1 MLVGYVRISTSD
13 DRQSTDLQRDALL
26 SAGVDERN
34 IHEDKASG
42 ARDDRPGLK
51 LCLEFLRPSDV
62 LIVWKLDRLGR
73 SLPHLIEIVSGLRA
87 RGVGFRSLT
96 ESIDTTTAMGE
107 FLFHIFGAL
116 AQYER
121 SLIKERVLAGLEAAK
136 RRGRVGGRPRKLD
149 AERIDAARSL
159 MTNGMT
165 VSAAARSVGVPRS
178 TLVDSLRRI
187 RAEQSDAVCV
197 AKVIDGRISIAE
209 HDLRGWRRT
218 DQMVSDCANGSE
230 ERPPVLFAAIHG
242 TGTSPIADLD
252 PEGIKERDHSHAV
265 SERSNE

>member
-1 MLVGYVRISTSD
+1 MLVGYVRISTAD
-13 DRQSTDLQRDALL
+13 DRQSTDLQRDAML

-51 LCLEFLRPSDV
+51 ACLEFLRPEDV

-73 SLPHLIEIVSGLRA
+73 SLPHLIEIVGGLRA

-107 FLFHIFGAL
+107 FLFHVFGAL

-136 RRGRVGGRPRKLD
+136 RTGRVGGRPRKLD

-159 MTNGMT
+159 LATGLS
-165 VSAAARSVGVPRS
+165 VSAAARSIGVPRS
-178 TLVDSLRRI
+178 TLVDALRRNPPEQ
-187 RAEQSDAVCV
+187 RGAET
-197 AKVIDGRISIAE
+197 E
-209 HDLRGWRRT
+209 RT
-218 DQMVSDCANGSE
+218 SE
-230 ERPPVLFAAIHG
+230 K
-242 TGTSPIADLD
+242 
-252 PEGIKERDHSHAV
+252 KEQTI
-265 SERSNE
+265 

>member
-1 MLVGYVRISTSD
+1 MSGVPSA
-13 DRQSTDLQRDALL
+13 QR
-26 SAGVDERN
+26 SP
-34 IHEDKASG
+34 H
-42 ARDDRPGLK
+42 
-51 LCLEFLRPSDV
+51 
-62 LIVWKLDRLGR
+62 VWKLDRLGR

-178 TLVDSLRRI
+178 ILVDSLRRI
-187 RAEQSDAVCV
+187 RAEQSNV
-197 AKVIDGRISIAE
+197 
-209 HDLRGWRRT
+209 
-218 DQMVSDCANGSE
+218 
-230 ERPPVLFAAIHG
+230 
-242 TGTSPIADLD
+242 
-252 PEGIKERDHSHAV
+252 V
-265 SERSNE
+265 SERSSE

>member
-1 MLVGYVRISTSD
+1 MLVGYIRISTSD

-42 ARDDRPGLK
+42 VRDDRPGLK
-51 LCLEFLRPSDV
+51 LCLEFLRPGDV

-73 SLPHLIEIVSGLRA
+73 SLPHLIEIVGGLRT

-107 FLFHIFGAL
+107 FLFHVFGAL

-149 AERIDAARSL
+149 AERIDTARSL
-159 MTNGMT
+159 MANRLT

-178 TLVDSLRRI
+178 TLVDSLRRNPP
-187 RAEQSDAVCV
+187 EQSDAES
-197 AKVIDGRISIAE
+197 ARSID
-209 HDLRGWRRT
+209 
-218 DQMVSDCANGSE
+218 Q
-230 ERPPVLFAAIHG
+230 
-242 TGTSPIADLD
+242 
-252 PEGIKERDHSHAV
+252 KEPKI
-265 SERSNE
+265 